1 MMDSKHAGKPASKK
15 HLFLRVFS
23 LGFLAVFVLT
33 VIFGLLISGPS
44 LALFTAT
51 SNTITMNF
59 SAEEAPGPSL
69 QENYNHLIAQVRESG
84 SLKDSK
90 HFYRATGQNPADAW
104 SRNLE
109 DYLKGNNPDGN
120 IFGFQNPVSGSM
132 LIYNQPTLPAGGNT
146 NPAVYITEYGTH
158 INFSSGAPESLW
170 GTIIVYSAGNNPN
183 DTQINYMFVD
193 ELGNVSDTFSDLLS
207 TY

>member
-1 MMDSKHAGKPASKK
+1 MMDRKQADKPASEK
-15 HLFLRVFS
+15 HPFLRVFS
-23 LGFLAVFVLT
+23 LAFLAVFILT
-33 VIFGLLISGPS
+33 VIFGLLISGS
-44 LALFTAT
+44 SVALFTST

-59 SAEEAPGPSL
+59 SAEEVSGPSL

-132 LIYNQPTLPAGGNT
+132 LIYNQPTLPTGGNI
-146 NPAVYITEYGTH
+146 NPAVYITEYGNH
-158 INFSSGAPESLW
+158 INFSNGTPESLW
-170 GTIIVYSAGNNPN
+170 GTIIVYSTGNNPQT
-183 DTQINYMFVD
+183 TQINYMFVD
-193 ELGNVSDTFSDLLS
+193 ELGNANEIFSDLLS